1 MFVNAGDTQRL
12 IGYGLW
18 SCELPQDL
26 ANAQDKM
33 LTAAREKAAIN
44 CKINN
49 CKVNNS
55 NFELLDETK
64 DLHAPPT
71 SIARMKKHK
80 EHKTLQCAYTFS
92 RLPRGF

>member
-1 MFVNAGDTQRL
+1 MFVNAGDTQRW
-12 IGYGLW
+12 IGYSLW

-33 LTAAREKAAIN
+33 FTAARGKAAIN
-44 CKINN
+44 YKI
-49 CKVNNS
+49 NNS